1 MNYSDIVVVEDNIHD
16 IEMIM
21 DALSDIG
28 HKVSTSVFRDGA
40 EAVKHFF
47 SPAGDVMTNNTPLPK
62 LILLD
67 LKLPKINGLEVLKL
81 IKTDERTKPIPVVI
95 FTSSSEEKDRVKSYQ
110 LGVNSYLVKPLD
122 ADMFSQYVKQI
133 VCYWTNM
140 NTSICETGHN
150 WSIE

>member
-1 MNYSDIVVVEDNIHD
+1 MNSSEIVIVEDNVHD
-16 IEMIM
+16 VEMMM
-21 DALSDIG
+21 DALNDAGTNI
-28 HKVSTSVFRDGA
+28 STSVFRDGA
-40 EAVKHFF
+40 EAVKYFF
-47 SPAGDVMTNNTPLPK
+47 SPAGEVMSMNASLPK

-81 IKTDERTKPIPVVI
+81 IRSNERTKHIPVVI
-95 FTSSSEEKDRVKSYQ
+95 FTSSNEEKDRVKSYQ

-140 NTSICETGHN
+140 NTNIRETGP
-150 WSIE
+150 